1 MADNIFDEREN
12 IKRTIKAQRGAGKPP
27 VKKPQK
33 RRKKTN
39 PIAKALKFF
48 TATVVPD
55 KKKYKRK
62 EKHVQKN
69 FWSIRNVSS
78 SD

>member
-1 MADNIFDEREN
+1 MNR
-12 IKRTIKAQRGAGKPP
+12 KAYAFFLK
-27 VKKPQK
+27 K
-33 RRKKTN
+33 RRKKSN

-55 KKKYKRK
+55 KKKYKRR

-69 FWSIRNVSS
+69 I
-78 SD
+78 